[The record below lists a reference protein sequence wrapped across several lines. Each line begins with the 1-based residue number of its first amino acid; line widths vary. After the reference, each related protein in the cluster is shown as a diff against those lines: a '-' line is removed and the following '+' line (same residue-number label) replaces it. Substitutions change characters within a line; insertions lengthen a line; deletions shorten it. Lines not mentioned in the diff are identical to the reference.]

1 MSAWKSALQ
10 TPDSIPMPTK
20 NELLMCPATE
30 MFRLLFFLAVSF
42 LLLLLASLVAMSEL
56 EHEVLPQPKPNAIV
70 HGIGLASR

>member
-1 MSAWKSALQ
+1 
-10 TPDSIPMPTK
+10 
-20 NELLMCPATE
+20 MCPATE